1 MMLTSS
7 MKPEDMDRCRGLGIG
22 ACLVKPIRQSELL
35 QAVVNLSAP
44 AVAAVPKAVPTRAPG
59 VSSPHL
65 EILLAE
71 DNAMNQLLA
80 VRVLERAG
88 HAVAVVNTG
97 LEALSALS
105 SKRFDLIL
113 MDVHMPEMN
122 GLDATRA
129 IRAKENE
136 AGDHVPIIA
145 MTAAAMS
152 GDREQCLAAGL
163 DGYISKPISIS
174 KLVDLIAEKVTPAAA
189 VEQRG

>member
-1 MMLTSS
+1 
-7 MKPEDMDRCRGLGIG
+7 
-22 ACLVKPIRQSELL
+22 
-35 QAVVNLSAP
+35 
-44 AVAAVPKAVPTRAPG
+44 
-59 VSSPHL
+59 L

-88 HAVAVVNTG
+88 HAVTVVNTG
-97 LEALSALS
+97 LEALAALS
-105 SKRFDLIL
+105 SKRFDLVL

-129 IRAKENE
+129 IRAKENR

-145 MTAAAMS
+145 MTAAAMP
-152 GDREQCLAAGL
+152 GDREQCLAAGM
-163 DGYISKPISIS
+163 DGYIAKPISIS
-174 KLVDLIAEKVTPAAA
+174 RLVDLIAEKVTPAAA